1 MDAAW
6 HGEGGDRQK
15 GKTTIRSES
24 ESEKVKKVT
33 RPSKRWHNYKN
44 KSKNV
49 EGQKGNTTIKIK
61 VKVEG
66 QKGNTTIKV
75 KVKVKVEGQ
84 KGNRAVKKVT
94 QL

>member
-15 GKTTIRSES
+15 GNTTKRSGS
-24 ESEKVKKVT
+24 ESEKVKKVR

-61 VKVEG
+61 VKVKVEG
-66 QKGNTTIKV
+66 QKGNTTI

>member
-49 EGQKGNTTIKIK
+49 EGQKGNTTIK
-61 VKVEG
+61 
-66 QKGNTTIKV
+66 V